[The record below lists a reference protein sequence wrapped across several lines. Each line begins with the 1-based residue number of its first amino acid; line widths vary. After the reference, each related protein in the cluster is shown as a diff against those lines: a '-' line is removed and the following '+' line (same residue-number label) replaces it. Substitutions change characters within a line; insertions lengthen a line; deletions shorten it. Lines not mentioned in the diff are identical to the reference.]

1 MVFLQVA
8 VFLLDGE
15 VLWSFFV
22 DLLPSASP
30 GLRGAAWLVSPF
42 AGGRETADPAQERPT
57 DADAQRRDD
66 DGDLWCRSSGIGDR
80 RLPAGLGGLRIQ
92 GIKRSSGSGAPPTAL
107 VVSGVVNLHKGWVVF
122 LFLMRAFVYLSL

>member
-1 MVFLQVA
+1 MLFLQAA

-15 VLWSFFV
+15 VLRSFFV

-42 AGGRETADPAQERPT
+42 AGVRETADPAQERPT

-66 DGDLWCRSSGIGDR
+66 DGDLRCRSSGIGDR

-92 GIKRSSGSGAPPTAL
+92 GIKRSSSSGAPPTAL
-107 VVSGVVNLHKGWVVF
+107 VVSGVVELHKDGFVISF
-122 LFLMRAFVYLSL
+122 LSRSFV

>member
-1 MVFLQVA
+1 MAEEAASVVFLQVA
-8 VFLLDGE
+8 VFLLDDD

-42 AGGRETADPAQERPT
+42 AGDRETADPAQERPM

-66 DGDLWCRSSGIGDR
+66 DGDLWCRSSGIGVR
-80 RLPAGLGGLRIQ
+80 RLPAGLGGAPDPRHQAELGQRRATDGARRLRRGQ
-92 GIKRSSGSGAPPTAL
+92 LA
-107 VVSGVVNLHKGWVVF
+107 
-122 LFLMRAFVYLSL
+122 

>member
-1 MVFLQVA
+1 MLFLLAA

-15 VLWSFFV
+15 VLRSFFV

-30 GLRGAAWLVSPF
+30 GLRGAAWLVTPLRRSRV
-42 AGGRETADPAQERPT
+42 AADPVQEPSM
-57 DADAQRRDD
+57 DADARRRDD

-107 VVSGVVNLHKGWVVF
+107 VVSAVVNLQKDRAVIFV
-122 LFLMRAFVYLSL
+122 LMRAFL

>member
-1 MVFLQVA
+1 MAFLNRVISLSS
-8 VFLLDGE
+8 LLYSSRNNS
-15 VLWSFFV
+15 VLEYIMEKK
-22 DLLPSASP
+22 DIQ
-30 GLRGAAWLVSPF
+30 RGS
-42 AGGRETADPAQERPT
+42 
-57 DADAQRRDD
+57 DAQRRDD